1 MTNIREQEIQIK
13 NLDVIQL
20 ILMPCGAQNDLRDIH
35 AYRQHI
41 HSVHS
46 IYRSWIRTN
55 KMWFLAEN
63 TVDDTKLLMT

>member
-1 MTNIREQEIQIK
+1 MIYLKYITQKEDVKYKGTRDSNK
-13 NLDVIQL
+13 NLDIIQL

-46 IYRSWIRTN
+46 IYR
-55 KMWFLAEN
+55 FLN
-63 TVDDTKLLMT
+63 